1 MEDGHQSRDLENLFW
16 GWQCRGLACCK
27 TVWKARGRVNG
38 YGRAQALSREINTSG
53 RVFGR
58 RSIMSE
64 GRICTT
70 NSWHRLDTGQRA
82 FGQSLLPMRIIAI
95 PLSFR
100 CCTDVSCN
108 CSSSFFSPSFFD
120 SRKNCPVLTA
130 QNDL

>member
-1 MEDGHQSRDLENLFW
+1 
-16 GWQCRGLACCK
+16 
-27 TVWKARGRVNG
+27 
-38 YGRAQALSREINTSG
+38 
-53 RVFGR
+53 
-58 RSIMSE
+58 MSE

-130 QNDL
+130 QNDLQHLFYVQMIKKLWKWYRYMSHVSISIYCNINFAVIVEWKIREMSVILIFQVWNIN